1 VKTTYRRAYLG
12 LGWALATM
20 TLAACQRNT
29 TPDVPVPTA
38 AAKPSSAAEARIAG
52 SIVNDPS
59 LPPATQAVG
68 AAASGAASSP
78 ASESSSGQ
86 DTKANAPGGTLT
98 KEEESNQMPK
108 AGQANNHSSPSF
120 EGGSKK

>member
-1 VKTTYRRAYLG
+1 MKTTYRRAYLG

-68 AAASGAASSP
+68 AAASGASSP